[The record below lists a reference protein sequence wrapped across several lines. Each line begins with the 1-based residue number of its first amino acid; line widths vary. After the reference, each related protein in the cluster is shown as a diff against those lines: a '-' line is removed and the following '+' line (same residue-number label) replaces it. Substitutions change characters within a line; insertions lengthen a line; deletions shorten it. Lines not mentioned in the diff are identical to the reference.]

1 MMQLNKI
8 GELLGKIEDVHAMTD
23 VTGFGLL
30 GHLVEMAEG
39 SQVSAEIYFD
49 KIPMIIYS
57 IKDYIDNNCIPGGTV
72 RNWESYGEKIG
83 SITDLQKAVLA
94 DPQTS
99 GGLLI
104 AVDPQALSTV
114 QNLFISHS
122 LNKFISPI
130 GKIVTKV
137 EKVIT
142 VTKNEFL

>member
-1 MMQLNKI
+1 M
-8 GELLGKIEDVHAMTD
+8 
-23 VTGFGLL
+23 
-30 GHLVEMAEG
+30 
-39 SQVSAEIYFD
+39 
-49 KIPMIIYS
+49 
-57 IKDYIDNNCIPGGTV
+57 PGGTV
-72 RNWESYGEKIG
+72 RNWESYGEKI
-83 SITDLQKAVLA
+83 SLITDLQKAVLA